1 LSQYTPVTEAFE
13 RDVGITGMHIGD
25 MLWAI
30 SEKYL
35 DILSPLVIFLS
46 EL

>member
-1 LSQYTPVTEAFE
+1 
-13 RDVGITGMHIGD
+13 MHIGD

-46 EL
+46 ELWTLCVTLTTIFRHVT